1 MRSVRLPCRPPSDI
15 AARLEKPRH
24 NSKNHIFVA
33 EIPFQTGENNTV
45 AGFISFESYETIYCN
60 AGINNPDASVGVV
73 VLIRWLQSALIPFV
87 TTQGR
92 GIKASARINITGF
105 VVDEKAR
112 KTGIGRSLMKAVE
125 FYAERNGFHL
135 YARSQVQHG
144 KMRIKHTENSVLIPK
159 RVRFA
164 F

>member
-1 MRSVRLPCRPPSDI
+1 MENFEFRKNSKLRLIRNAKEKDINVLANLCAQLGYPAVPSDI
-15 AARLEKPRH
+15 AARLEKLRH

-45 AGFISFESYETIYCN
+45 AGFISFESYETIYCD
-60 AGINNPDASVGVV
+60 AG
-73 VLIRWLQSALIPFV
+73 
-87 TTQGR
+87 
-92 GIKASARINITGF
+92 INITGF

-125 FYAERNGFHL
+125 FYAERTDFHL